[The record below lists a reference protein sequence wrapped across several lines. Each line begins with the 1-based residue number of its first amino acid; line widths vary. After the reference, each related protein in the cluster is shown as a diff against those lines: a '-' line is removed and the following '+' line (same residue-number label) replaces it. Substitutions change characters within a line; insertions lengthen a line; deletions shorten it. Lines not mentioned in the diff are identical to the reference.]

1 MKCKLTTNYL
11 WVLLLRQAGAL
22 HICKLTTNYLRVLL
36 LRQAGALH
44 IYIIK

>member
-22 HICKLTTNYLRVLL
+22 HI
-36 LRQAGALH
+36 
-44 IYIIK
+44 YIIKSQFEQ